1 MPGSNRVY
9 GTTTLAN
16 TATVTTAE
24 TVVQLSPAL
33 SVTYDNDMVGVTGT
47 VDFTTGTAT
56 TAVTVRCR
64 RGNGITGTVVGT
76 AEVDTLG
83 AAVSAPISFD
93 FLDTPGAV
101 AGQVYSIT
109 IQATAATG
117 AGTINSC
124 VASWT
129 VGS

>member
-9 GTTTLAN
+9 T
-16 TATVTTAE
+16 TATVANANVVTTNE
-24 TVVQLSPAL
+24 TVAQVSPAL
-33 SVTYDNDMVGVTGT
+33 SVTQDGDPIQVTGT
-47 VDFTTGTAT
+47 VSFTTGTAT

-76 AEVDTLG
+76 AEVDTLA
-83 AAVSAPISFD
+83 AAVSAPISVD
-93 FLDTPGAV
+93 FLDFPGAV

-109 IQATAATG
+109 VQQTAATG
-117 AGTINSC
+117 NGTVNSA
-124 VASWT
+124 VTEWT